1 EPARS
6 LVDLGRRVQSRVAAG
21 ARVPHAADRPR
32 QGHVPAPAGNGHRP
46 GADPVMNL
54 VHVLAEGGPV
64 LADAPSQLLPAREQ
78 MAFTLMV
85 HVILVPFGVALPF
98 ITLVMNYLGLR
109 RGDAVAMQLARRW
122 TTVMAIQ
129 FAVGAVTGTVI
140 SLEFGLLWPGLMGKW
155 GDVIGIAFG
164 IEGWAFFL
172 EAILVAIYIYGWK
185 RMSPRAHFLVGLPIP
200 LVALV
205 GAFSIL
211 SVNAW
216 MNTPQG
222 FELDKA
228 GNPTNVDITQVL
240 FTPIL
245 APQYLHMIAAAYM
258 VAGYLVAS

>member
-1 EPARS
+1 MT
-6 LVDLGRRVQSRVAAG
+6 LGY
-21 ARVPHAADRPR
+21 
-32 QGHVPAPAGNGHRP
+32 
-46 GADPVMNL
+46 
-54 VHVLAEGGPV
+54 VLAE
-64 LADAPSQLLPAREQ
+64 ARARRRPSQLLPAREQ

-109 RGDAVAMQLARRW
+109 RGDQVAMQLARRW
-122 TTVMAIQ
+122 STVMAIQ

-140 SLEFGLLWPGLMGKW
+140 SLEFGLLWPGMMGKW

-172 EAILVAIYIYGWK
+172 EAILIAIYIYGWK
-185 RMSPRAHFLVGLPIP
+185 RMSPRAHFLVGLPLPIIG
-200 LVALV
+200 LV

-222 FELDKA
+222 FTLDSQ
-228 GNPTNVDITQVL
+228 GNPTNVDISQVV

-245 APQYLHMIAAAYM
+245 ATAVPAHDLRRLHGRRLPRLQRLRRRLAARHDGTATT
-258 VAGYLVAS
+258 GSASWCRSRSPRS